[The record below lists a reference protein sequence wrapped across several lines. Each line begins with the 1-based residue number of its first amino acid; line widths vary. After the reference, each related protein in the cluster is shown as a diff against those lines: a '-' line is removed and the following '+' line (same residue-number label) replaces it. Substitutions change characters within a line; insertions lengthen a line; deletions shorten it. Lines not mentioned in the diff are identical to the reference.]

1 LPPLL
6 ILTLEVATLVC
17 ATLLA
22 IRVIAS
28 RPRLPTAQLMAL
40 IAIGVACGV
49 ILGHQEYGAWVPPAF
64 RIDVGGWAP
73 FLNLARNLTPGLFMM
88 LSFTLFT
95 DGRRYPRALLVLLA
109 VQMLLEEP
117 GRAVISPG
125 WAYARL
131 ATQTAPAL
139 LQTLFAG
146 FALYWTP
153 ADWRGDLI
161 ESRRRTRL
169 VTFIVGGLLTLVSG
183 LLTRVVI
190 APDSPA
196 NYAAHVGVT
205 VADLVILAFV
215 LFQLTDGDIGRR
227 LAFEPSAGPRPRAGA
242 DPGPALARLRAL
254 LEDERIW
261 EEEGL
266 TLKGLAARVTLSGIP
281 PPRAHSR
288 RARLPQ
294 LRHPPPPLPGARGL
308 PPAQRPEPEAHP
320 DPHHRPL
327 RGLCLGEHL
336 QPGLSR
342 GDGRDALGVAGGGA
356 GRLCGAWKRSA
367 IISAILPPTHAPRF
381 LFYLINEFFIISGLH
396 QEDRQ
401 WIPSSKHPQDL
412 SRCGWEMSQR
422 PPSTMCWRS
431 WCSKPDDWT
440 TPCEGPCR
448 PKPPVSS
455 GS

>member
-1 LPPLL
+1 MPPLL

-117 GRAVISPG
+117 GRAVISPS

-266 TLKGLAARVTLSGIP
+266 TLKGLAARVTLP
-281 PPRAHSR
+281 EYRLRALIHEELGYRNFDTLLHHYRVREACRQLSDPNRKRTPILTIALSVGYASVNTFNRGFREVMGVTPSAWRAGALDGSVEPGKDR
-288 RARLPQ
+288 R
-294 LRHPPPPLPGARGL
+294 
-308 PPAQRPEPEAHP
+308 
-320 DPHHRPL
+320 
-327 RGLCLGEHL
+327 
-336 QPGLSR
+336 
-342 GDGRDALGVAGGGA
+342 
-356 GRLCGAWKRSA
+356 
-367 IISAILPPTHAPRF
+367 
-381 LFYLINEFFIISGLH
+381 
-396 QEDRQ
+396 
-401 WIPSSKHPQDL
+401 
-412 SRCGWEMSQR
+412 
-422 PPSTMCWRS
+422 
-431 WCSKPDDWT
+431 
-440 TPCEGPCR
+440 
-448 PKPPVSS
+448 
-455 GS
+455 